1 MTPTNPPIP
10 APPAA
15 RLSPPIP
22 PAAREAP
29 PAAPPSPAERRR
41 LTGQRGEGI
50 AADYLR
56 DSGWRILDRN
66 WRAPAGSG
74 LRGELDIIAEDPAG
88 ALVIVEVKTRSS
100 LRAGP
105 PAAAVTPPKE
115 ARLRRLAIAWAGRR
129 GAPPHRL
136 RLDVVSVIL
145 REGAP
150 ALLRHHRAVCG
161 S

>member
-1 MTPTNPPIP
+1 MIPTNPPIP
-10 APPAA
+10 APLAA
-15 RLSPPIP
+15 RPDPLIP

-29 PAAPPSPAERRR
+29 PAAAPRSAEKRR
-41 LTGQRGEGI
+41 LTGQRGEDI
-50 AADYLR
+50 AVDYLR

-74 LRGELDIIAEDPAG
+74 LRGEIDIIAEDPAG
-88 ALVIVEVKTRSS
+88 ALVIVEVKTRST

-115 ARLRRLAIAWAGRR
+115 ARLRRLAIAWAGQR